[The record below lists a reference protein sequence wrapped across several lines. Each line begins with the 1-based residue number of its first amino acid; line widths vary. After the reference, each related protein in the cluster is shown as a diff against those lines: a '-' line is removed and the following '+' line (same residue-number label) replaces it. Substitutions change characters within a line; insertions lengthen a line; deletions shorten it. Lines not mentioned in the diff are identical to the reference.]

1 MADRS
6 LVLDANILV
15 RAVLG
20 VRVRGL
26 LERYGR
32 DLDFTAPDVAFK
44 EVEDY
49 LPPILASR
57 GLSPDLAM
65 ATLEQVSMIVQEL
78 PLPYYAGQE
87 AARAGADRAARPGRL
102 AGPGVRAHSRLPD
115 LDGGSGLLWRRG
127 PHVDHR
133 PHRDLPRSERVTRHK
148 RVLRRRAAPTSID
161 SSSRAPSTKQ
171 TPAVTRLLT
180 INYNG
185 P

>member
-1 MADRS
+1 VADRS

-20 VRVRGL
+20 VRVRSL

-65 ATLEQVSMIVQEL
+65 ATFEQVSMIVQEL

-87 AARAGADRAARPGRL
+87 AAARARIALRDPDDWPVLACALTRGCPIWTEDQDFFGVGVPTWTTDRIEIFLAA
-102 AGPGVRAHSRLPD
+102 
-115 LDGGSGLLWRRG
+115 
-127 PHVDHR
+127 
-133 PHRDLPRSERVTRHK
+133 
-148 RVLRRRAAPTSID
+148 
-161 SSSRAPSTKQ
+161 ST
-171 TPAVTRLLT
+171 
-180 INYNG
+180 
-185 P
+185 